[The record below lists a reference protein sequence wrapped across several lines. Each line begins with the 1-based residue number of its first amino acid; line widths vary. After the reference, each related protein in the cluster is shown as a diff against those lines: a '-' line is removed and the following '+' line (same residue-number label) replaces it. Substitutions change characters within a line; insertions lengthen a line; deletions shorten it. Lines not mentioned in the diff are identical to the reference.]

1 MAGKVYLSGPDRLLP
16 DGKRRRE
23 EKAELCGKYGFE
35 VDPLPDAYFDP
46 LLPPEKQRELAL
58 LRIQRIRE
66 CDAVIAD
73 VNDFRFSVEP
83 YGESAMELGI
93 AYPLGKRMICY
104 MDDVR
109 SCGERYP
116 GPKLRNEKGR
126 YTDMDGNGFEPTCL
140 NLMLSQS
147 AEVVEGGLEEAL
159 HRLKEGEA

>member
-1 MAGKVYLSGPDRLLP
+1 MVKKLYLSGPDRLLP
-16 DGKRRRE
+16 DGKERYLA
-23 EKAELCGKYGFE
+23 KISLCERYGFE

-46 LLPPEKQRELAL
+46 ALSPEEQKDLSL
-58 LRIQRIRE
+58 LRIRRIRE

-93 AYPLGKRMICY
+93 AYPMGKGMYCY
-104 MDDVR
+104 MDDTR

-116 GPKLRNEKGR
+116 GKKLANEKGR
-126 YTDMDGNGFEPTCL
+126 FTDTEGNGFEPTCL

-147 AEVVEGGLEEAL
+147 AVVVEGGLEEVL
-159 HRLKEGEA
+159 QLLKGGEG

>member
-16 DGKRRRE
+16 DGRKRWE
-23 EKAELCGKYGFE
+23 EKAALCRKHGFE
-35 VDPLPDAYFDP
+35 VDPLPDEYFDP
-46 LLPPEKQRELAL
+46 LLPPERQRVLSL
-58 LRIQRIRE
+58 LRIERIRE

-93 AYPLGKRMICY
+93 AYPLGKGMVCY
-104 MDDVR
+104 MDDTR

-116 GPKLRNEKGR
+116 GEKLRKENGR
-126 YTDMDGNGFEPTCL
+126 YTDPDGNGFEPTCL

-147 AEVVEGGLEEAL
+147 AVVVEGGLEDAL
-159 HRLKEGEA
+159 LRLKGGRA